1 MDDLKIKQT
10 LSDFYDTV
18 AQQYERAVVPVYR
31 PIAKRMLQL
40 IDLRPGWQVLDAGTG
55 TGLVALMG
63 APRVGKSGKMIGID
77 GSEQMLEIAR
87 HKAAQYGFTQCDF
100 RAGDLEAL
108 DLPDGQLNAVLSQ
121 FALHHTAPAKSLR
134 EFQRVLMPGGTLV
147 VQEWAGAV
155 NQPNKVVFDVLVKY
169 RAAEASGALAAAR
182 AQAERAYAFRMSAGS
197 PESIS
202 ELVQAAGFANAE
214 ARIESYAASVANMN
228 VLVDLVTTSPTIRS
242 EMNALSE
249 NAQAAFLKEAREALG
264 AFASPTGFAWTYKV
278 LVLIAH
284 KP

>member
-10 LSDFYDTV
+10 LSDFYDMV
-18 AQQYERAVVPVYR
+18 APQYERAIVPVYR

-87 HKAAQYGFTQCDF
+87 RKAAQYGFTQCEF
-100 RAGDLEAL
+100 RVGDLEAL
-108 DLPDGQLNAVLSQ
+108 DLPDGQFNAVLSQ
-121 FALHHTAPAKSLR
+121 FALHHTIPAKSLH

-147 VQEWAGAV
+147 VHEWADAP
-155 NQPNKVVFDVLVKY
+155 NQPNKAAFDVLVKY

-182 AQAERAYAFRMSAGS
+182 AQAERAHAFRMSAGS

-202 ELVQAAGFANAE
+202 ELVQTAGFSNAE
-214 ARIESYAASVANMN
+214 ARIESYAASVANMDA
-228 VLVDLVTTSPTIRS
+228 LVDFVTTSPTIRS
-242 EMNALSE
+242 EMCAMSE
-249 NAQAAFLKEAREALG
+249 NVQAAFLKEAREALG
-264 AFASPTGFAWTYKV
+264 AFASPTGFAWNYKV

-284 KP
+284 K

>member
-1 MDDLKIKQT
+1 MDDLKIKQA
-10 LSDFYDTV
+10 LSDLYDMV
-18 AQQYERAVVPVYR
+18 APQYERAIVPVYR

-40 IDLRPGWQVLDAGTG
+40 IDLRPGWQVLDGGTG

-77 GSEQMLEIAR
+77 ASEQMLEIAR

-100 RAGDLEAL
+100 RVGDLEAL
-108 DLPDGQLNAVLSQ
+108 DLPDAQFNAVLSQ
-121 FALHHTAPAKSLR
+121 FALHHTAASNTLR

-147 VQEWAGAV
+147 LHEWADAPH
-155 NQPNKVVFDVLVKY
+155 QPNKVVFDVLAKY
-169 RAAEASGALAAAR
+169 RAAEASGALAVLR
-182 AQAERAYAFRMSAGS
+182 AQAERAYAFRQNASS
-197 PESIS
+197 PEKIT
-202 ELVQAAGFANAE
+202 ELVQSAGFSNVE
-214 ARIESYAASVANMN
+214 ARIEPHAASVAN
-228 VLVDLVTTSPTIRS
+228 VEALLDLATTSPTIRS
-242 EMNALSE
+242 EMSAMSE

-264 AFASPTGFAWTYKV
+264 AFASPTGFAWNYNV